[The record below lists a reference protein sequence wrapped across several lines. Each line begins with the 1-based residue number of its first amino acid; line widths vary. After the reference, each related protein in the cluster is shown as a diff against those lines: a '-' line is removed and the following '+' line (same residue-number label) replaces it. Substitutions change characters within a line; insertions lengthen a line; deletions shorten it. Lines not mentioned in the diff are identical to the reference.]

1 MTLEYGELGKFQLNN
16 RVYNVKNK
24 KIFIQRLDL
33 ELEHCGAAGGARTE
47 SYATRAHVEP
57 AFSDGKLASTKD
69 SGDRDRDGW
78 TAPARAQIPKRRCL
92 SATYV
97 GRFFFFFFLLSL
109 PPAIGRAKSRPAA
122 AVSTCR
128 AGVAWRYCL
137 PVLNQSGGHHCWSVT
152 APLLLRRHASHCH
165 GVKPCLAHEL

>member
-97 GRFFFFFFLLSL
+97 GRFFSFFSPLSSAGDWTRQKPAGRRRVDL
-109 PPAIGRAKSRPAA
+109 PSGR
-122 AVSTCR
+122 
-128 AGVAWRYCL
+128 GVAVL
-137 PVLNQSGGHHCWSVT
+137 PAC
-152 APLLLRRHASHCH
+152 A
-165 GVKPCLAHEL
+165 